1 VTISAYYLFIPR
13 IIEPLAFIQVLVQSK
28 LLATLITS
36 ECLNSIK
43 VTGRAILSD
52 NSVLM
57 TLVIWKRR
65 VSL

>member
-1 VTISAYYLFIPR
+1 
-13 IIEPLAFIQVLVQSK
+13 VLVQSK

-43 VTGRAILSD
+43 VTGRVILSD